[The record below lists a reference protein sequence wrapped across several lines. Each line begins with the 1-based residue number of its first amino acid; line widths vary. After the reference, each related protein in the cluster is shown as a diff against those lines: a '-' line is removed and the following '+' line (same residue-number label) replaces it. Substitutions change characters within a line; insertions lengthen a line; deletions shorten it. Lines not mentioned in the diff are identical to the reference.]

1 MSGPTRGGFASASS
15 LFVVGLSWRTAPVA
29 IREKLA
35 FREDELGPT
44 LKALT
49 AKLPVAEAVLIST
62 CNRVEVYGVA
72 PPDADA
78 VVAVRQ
84 FLVEQRNV
92 KAADVREALYDRRGS
107 EAVRHVFRVASA
119 LDSLVVGEAQIL
131 GQLKDAYGIATSA
144 GTSGP
149 VLSRALER
157 AFGVAKRVRTE
168 TTIARGA
175 ANVSS
180 VAVELASRVFG
191 DLTGKSVLVVGAGK
205 MSALA
210 ARHLYSSGA
219 QRIVVTNRSPAKAE
233 ALAAEIDGEAKP
245 WDDLE
250 AHLAAADVV
259 ISSTGAQEPIL
270 TKKLFKA
277 VAKARRWRPMMV
289 VDIAV
294 PRDAEPGI
302 NDLDGVYLFNIDDL
316 DKVVRANIAE
326 REKAAEHAAKIV
338 EHESNQFEQW
348 LRTQSVVPTIR
359 ALREHFAAIADAEVT
374 KALDQLQR
382 KEYTKDQQREL
393 LQRVVQ
399 LVVNKLLH
407 QPTAALREAP
417 PGEAELRAAVISE
430 LFGLTV
436 DEDDD
441 VDDAPAP
448 PEVAPEVKT
457 AKA

>member
-1 MSGPTRGGFASASS
+1 MTGE
-15 LFVVGLSWRTAPVA
+15 LFVVGISWRTAPVA
-29 IREKLA
+29 VREKLA
-35 FREDELGPT
+35 FREDELPST
-44 LKALT
+44 LKDMT
-49 AKLPVAEAVLIST
+49 AQLPVAEALLIST
-62 CNRVEVYGVA
+62 CNRVEVYGVGKPGA
-72 PPDADA
+72 GDPAT
-78 VVAVRQ
+78 AVRD
-84 FLVEQRNV
+84 FIV
-92 KAADVREALYDRRGS
+92 KTRSAKPSDVTSSLYERRGP

-131 GQLKDAYGIATSA
+131 GQLKAAYGVAGQS

-233 ALAAEIDGEAKP
+233 ALAAEIDGVAKP
-245 WDDLE
+245 WADLE
-250 AHLAAADVV
+250 AHLAEADVV
-259 ISSTGAQEPIL
+259 ISSTGAQQPIL
-270 TKKLFKA
+270 TKKLFKS

-326 REKAAEHAAKIV
+326 REKAAEHATKIV
-338 EHESNQFEQW
+338 EHEATQFEQW
-348 LRTQSVVPTIR
+348 LRTQGVVPTIR
-359 ALREHFAAIADAEVT
+359 SLRDHFTAVADTEVQ
-374 KALDQLQR
+374 KALDLLAR
-382 KEYTKDQQREL
+382 KDHTKDQQREL
-393 LQRVVQ
+393 LQRTVQ

-407 QPTAALREAP
+407 APTAALREAP
-417 PGEAELRAAVISE
+417 PGEAELRAAVLSD
-430 LFGLTV
+430 LFGLEPDDS
-436 DEDDD
+436 DEAASAENVGDHPP
-441 VDDAPAP
+441 PATS
-448 PEVAPEVKT
+448 PEVK
-457 AKA
+457 KAQA